1 MLSKLSIVVD
11 WGKCAKGFKPPRP
24 ARRNKEGQAFF
35 VAWGRLQ
42 TQQIASTLSA
52 LPHPHRHLA
61 GLYLDLDK
69 WGLGG
74 SPIDRYSVS
83 IRCIPHHPIQPG
95 APGSLIL
102 FSASLTC
109 HLPRWFACQQVSART
124 EAEAIPPARAPKEW
138 PLALL
143 LRQQPAN
150 RRMRKV
156 RGEGGTNSRSQR
168 RAIVQVVTI
177 PGLATGRRG
186 SLHSYCTT
194 KRQALQPD

>member
-1 MLSKLSIVVD
+1 MGLCGNGVLAKPAKRNIPVLPLGGDMLSKLSIVVD

-83 IRCIPHHPIQPG
+83 IRCIPHHPSSQV
-95 APGSLIL
+95 LQE
-102 FSASLTC
+102 ASFFL
-109 HLPRWFACQQVSART
+109 V
-124 EAEAIPPARAPKEW
+124 
-138 PLALL
+138 
-143 LRQQPAN
+143 LR
-150 RRMRKV
+150 
-156 RGEGGTNSRSQR
+156 
-168 RAIVQVVTI
+168 
-177 PGLATGRRG
+177 
-186 SLHSYCTT
+186 
-194 KRQALQPD
+194 